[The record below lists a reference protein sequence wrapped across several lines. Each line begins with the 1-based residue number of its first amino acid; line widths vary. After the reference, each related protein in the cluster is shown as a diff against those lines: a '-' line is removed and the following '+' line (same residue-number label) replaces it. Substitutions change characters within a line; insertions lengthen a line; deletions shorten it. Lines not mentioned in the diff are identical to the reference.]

1 MSTNTNTSAPAPQ
14 QVIYVAQ
21 GKSRTAY
28 ILLALFFGGMGIHDF
43 YAGFVGKGFMKI
55 LVSSIGS
62 LLFWGGGLGAAAA
75 ASMANEM
82 DPAPQQMA
90 AIPMFGLLMLGVQS
104 LYIWIQIFT
113 QTHDSK
119 GIPFN

>member
-1 MSTNTNTSAPAPQ
+1 MNNNTNTTAPAPQ

-43 YAGFVGKGFMKI
+43 YAGFVGKGFLKMLI
-55 LVSSIGS
+55 SAIGS
-62 LLFWGGGLGAAAA
+62 LFFFLGGLGAVAA
-75 ASMANEM
+75 ASLSDEATS
-82 DPAPQQMA
+82 APQDVA
-90 AIPMFGLLMLGVQS
+90 AIPMVGLLMLGLQA

-113 QTHDSK
+113 QKRDSK